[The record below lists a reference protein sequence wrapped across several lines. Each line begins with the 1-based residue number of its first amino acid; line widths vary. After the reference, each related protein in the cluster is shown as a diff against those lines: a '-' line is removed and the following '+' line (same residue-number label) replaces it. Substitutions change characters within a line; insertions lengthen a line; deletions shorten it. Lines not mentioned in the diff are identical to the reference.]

1 MTKQIPHMFSLEN
14 VNIINYFLRL
24 QDVFKI
30 SIKSVVI
37 KSIHIRNMIIIICK
51 SIKPDITLLLY
62 DYIRH

>member
-14 VNIINYFLRL
+14 VNIINYFLWL

-37 KSIHIRNMIIIICK
+37 ESIHINMIIIICK

>member
-37 KSIHIRNMIIIICK
+37 KSIHIMIIICN